1 MNKQTIKDRIMALYY
16 QDERIASDDALLI
29 AMYWQSDW
37 DSTKSLEYNL
47 KRLTRSE
54 TITRRRRELI
64 NEGKIKATKLAE
76 SERYEA
82 FINEQAEH
90 SDQAGFIDYI
100 ENKRGEK

>member
-1 MNKQTIKDRIMALYY
+1 
-16 QDERIASDDALLI
+16 
-29 AMYWQSDW
+29 
-37 DSTKSLEYNL
+37 
-47 KRLTRSE
+47 
-54 TITRRRRELI
+54 LI

>member
-29 AMYWQSDW
+29 AMYWQPDW
-37 DSTKSLEYNL
+37 DNTKSLEYNISH
-47 KRLTRSE
+47 LTRPE

>member
-90 SDQAGFIDYI
+90 SDQAGSIDYI